1 MIPAA
6 VDLDLLRGFASTC
19 RLGSV
24 SRAAAALCRTQSAL
38 SMQLRRLEG
47 LVGSNLLHR
56 NGRGVRPTADGELF
70 LGYALRILALSEEA
84 HARLHPP
91 ELEGIVRIGMP
102 EEVAL
107 AALPSALGQF
117 RRAHPQVRLDVQV
130 NTTVALASLWQAGA
144 LDLMVGAVSA
154 MSDEAKAVWS
164 VALHWVS
171 STNYERDPGR
181 PLDLVIFAEPCTWRA
196 RLLEAADASG
206 HPWRIAF
213 TSPSMAAVQAAVENG
228 LGITLLAPE
237 CIRHPAMR
245 ILEEST
251 LPDPPIVQYGLFTTA
266 NQTPV
271 TQAAMNTLLKSVG
284 QVASAT

>member
-1 MIPAA
+1 M
-6 VDLDLLRGFASTC
+6 
-19 RLGSV
+19 
-24 SRAAAALCRTQSAL
+24 
-38 SMQLRRLEG
+38 
-47 LVGSNLLHR
+47 
-56 NGRGVRPTADGELF
+56 
-70 LGYALRILALSEEA
+70 
-84 HARLHPP
+84 
-91 ELEGIVRIGMP
+91 
-102 EEVAL
+102 
-107 AALPSALGQF
+107 
-117 RRAHPQVRLDVQV
+117 QV

-245 ILEEST
+245 VLKEST
-251 LPDPPIVQYGLFTTA
+251 LPDPPIVQYGLFATA

-271 TQAAMNTLLKSVG
+271 AQAAMNTLLKSVG